1 MDQRSYSRHQHGEIQ
16 AVCGVTPKIEGF
28 FAVCKAKGL
37 TGEQGIIIP
46 ATNVPNLMLDEEVI
60 DAVWAGQFHIC
71 AVRTIDEG
79 IELLTGSPAGQRDP
93 DGQHPEGT
101 VHRLVEDRLR
111 EYAERLRAFTTN
123 HRTETD
129 RDHGATD
136 PRSEQ

>member
-1 MDQRSYSRHQHGEIQ
+1 METSGATLIHCSPLRNGCSLSMRGWSCMDQRSYSRHQHGEIQ

-79 IELLTGSPAGQRDP
+79 IELLTGS
-93 DGQHPEGT
+93 
-101 VHRLVEDRLR
+101 
-111 EYAERLRAFTTN
+111 
-123 HRTETD
+123 
-129 RDHGATD
+129 
-136 PRSEQ
+136 